1 VPKQA
6 LKPSIERRSDQATS
20 KRRSQHASFRA
31 IEVSSIE
38 ASIKGQSF
46 KASERLAPSKQAVPQ
61 QTSKPSIECRSVE
74 ATKQPASEEG

>member
-6 LKPSIERRSDQATS
+6 SKPS
-20 KRRSQHASFRA
+20 